1 MAPKAAPSHLAITA
15 KVKGPPTISKDG
27 SAVVVKKTLGEG
39 ATLVET
45 FPKHR
50 VRGKTKQFIKQ
61 LIPVEDVVQAIHVA
75 AEHTKRK
82 ERAEGDRKVALVQDL
97 ANRFVEEKVEEERAR
112 TRFQKGKT
120 AAARSATKA
129 AKGAT
134 RTFLRQVNESRRKL
148 NQVLGS
154 AVSEA
159 SAVNEAIRNSYNE

>member
-1 MAPKAAPSHLAITA
+1 MITG
-15 KVKGPPTISKDG
+15 KVKGPPRISKDG

-50 VRGKTKQFIKQ
+50 VRGKTKQFKQ
-61 LIPVEDVVQAIHVA
+61 LIPVEDVVQAIQVA

-97 ANRFVEEKVEEERAR
+97 ANRFVEEKVDEERAR

-120 AAARSATKA
+120 AAAKSATKA

-134 RTFLRQVNESRRKL
+134 RTFLRQVNESRRKMDR
-148 NQVLGS
+148 VLGS
-154 AVSEA
+154 AISAA
-159 SAVNEAIRNSYNE
+159 SAVNEAILSSYNE

>member
-1 MAPKAAPSHLAITA
+1 MAPKAPSHLAITA

-50 VRGKTKQFIKQ
+50 VRGKQKQFKQ
-61 LIPVEDVVQAIHVA
+61 LIPVEDVVQAIQVA

-97 ANRFVEEKVEEERAR
+97 ANRFVDEKLEEERAR

-120 AAARSATKA
+120 VAAKQATKA
-129 AKGAT
+129 AKGVT
-134 RTFLRQVNESRRKL
+134 RTVLRRVNESSREMER
-148 NQVLGS
+148 VLGS
-154 AVSEA
+154 ALGTVSSASEA
-159 SAVNEAIRNSYNE
+159 ILSSYNE

>member
-1 MAPKAAPSHLAITA
+1 MAPKASHLTISA
-15 KVKGPPTISKDG
+15 KVGPPTISKDG

-50 VRGKTKQFIKQ
+50 VRGKTKQFKQ
-61 LIPVEDVVQAIHVA
+61 LIPVEDVVRAVQVA

-97 ANRFVEEKVEEERAR
+97 ANRFVDEKLEEERAR
-112 TRFQKGKT
+112 TRFQKGRV
-120 AAARSATKA
+120 AAAKTATKA
-129 AKGAT
+129 AKGAS

-159 SAVNEAIRNSYNE
+159 SAVNEAIRNAYNE